1 MSGQSHYQVLGVSP
15 DADVQHIRA
24 AYVSLLKRFHPDQGK
39 PGEAE
44 NGVYVQRIVRAY
56 RILKDPETRAE
67 YDAALKPPLSQTLT
81 LKLRPPRARKIRR
94 SKKRWKLDKEVIF
107 YSVTLVTAAFGL
119 QLLVSRLIERPG
131 SHSTTL
137 GGESQG
143 RNPAAVAQFE
153 AFVRKAGM
161 MSASEA
167 SDYSARCFMAAQ
179 RRRSPVAADP
189 CVGFDMAY
197 VYWRETVGGPLVLE
211 PYFQPDAIKSRAD
224 EAYKRLNP
232 IAAAARIQSLRSA
245 TFRTIMRTS
254 SATDDFALGFPA
266 SQADLEASPPKPT
279 TPKVP
284 AEQN

>member
-1 MSGQSHYQVLGVSP
+1 MTGQSHYQVLGVSP

-44 NGVYVQRIVRAY
+44 NGIYVQRIVRAY

-67 YDAALKPPLSQTLT
+67 YDAALKPPLPQTRI
-81 LKLRPPRARKIRR
+81 LKLRPPRARKILR
-94 SKKRWKLDKEVIF
+94 SRKRWKLDKEVIF
-107 YSVTLVTAAFGL
+107 YSVTLVSAAFGL

-137 GGESQG
+137 GEKLQG
-143 RNPAAVAQFE
+143 RNPAAVVQFE
-153 AFVRKAGM
+153 SFVRKAGM
-161 MSASEA
+161 MPASEA
-167 SDYSARCFMAAQ
+167 SVYSARCFAAAQ
-179 RRRSPVAADP
+179 RSRSPVAADP

-197 VYWRETVGGPLVLE
+197 VYWRETAGGPLVLE

-232 IAAAARIQSLRSA
+232 IAAAARIQSLRA
-245 TFRTIMRTS
+245 VTFRTIIRTS
-254 SATDDFALGFPA
+254 SATNEFALGFPA
-266 SQADLEASPPKPT
+266 SQAESEASPPKQ
-279 TPKVP
+279 TPPKIP